1 MTYNIEIKELEQ
13 KFSSLKISKTNQ
25 KERILQKLN
34 LKAKEQFK
42 ELNSINKKLDT
53 AKFALNDTLNKIEN
67 IDEYMKELENKKESK
82 SNEE

>member
-82 SNEE
+82 ANEE

>member
-67 IDEYMKELENKKESK
+67 IAEYMKELENKKESK

>member
-67 IDEYMKELENKKESK
+67 INEYMKELENKKESK
-82 SNEE
+82 ANEE